1 MKIRKILAPV
11 DFSDV
16 SEHALSYATGLAAD
30 LGAKMLVIYVVEP
43 IVFAGSPIAPEM
55 SVPHLIEDQRRA
67 AAESVDK
74 LVARLA
80 KRKIEVE
87 GMVRTGT
94 AYHVIVDS
102 AAAESCDLII
112 MGTHGRGGL
121 GHFLLGSVAEKVV
134 RLSPCPVL
142 TVRGGD
148 QPAKQKTKGAK
159 ARKKSAEKG

>member
-1 MKIRKILAPV
+1 MKVRKILAPV

-16 SEHALSYATGLAAD
+16 SEHALSYATGLAAE
-30 LGAKMLVIYVVEP
+30 LGAEVLVVYVVEP
-43 IVFAGSPIAPEM
+43 IVFAGSPFAPEM

-74 LVARLA
+74 LVARLV
-80 KRKIEVE
+80 KRNVPVE

-94 AYHVIVDS
+94 AYHVIVDT
-102 AAAESCDLII
+102 AAAENCDLIV

-148 QPAKQKTKGAK
+148 DPAKTKKKTKK
-159 ARKKSAEKG
+159 TE